1 LTNANYYNDS
11 LIQSCRFSNGIRIIY
26 KQVPHTRILH
36 CGIILD
42 VGSSNEALHEQGLAH
57 FWEHMA
63 FKGTTR
69 RGAYYIINRLEKV
82 GGELNAYTTKEKMCF
97 YASALSDYADQAVEL
112 LSDIVFHSTFP
123 EKEMDKERT
132 VILEEMA
139 MYNDTPDDAI
149 QDEFDQLIFGQHPLG
164 HNILG
169 TPESVKSANS
179 DLLKQFVANNL
190 STERIVLSAT
200 GPLSFKQFRKI
211 AERYLS
217 SIPYCKS
224 NKTKEPFL
232 PLPPLERTV
241 KKSITQVHCIL
252 GTYSFALHHPKRL
265 PFFVLANLLGGP
277 AMTSRLNLMLRE
289 KYGLVYNIEAQYQ
302 PYLDTGLFSIY
313 FATEAQQLERSTE
326 LIAKVIKD
334 IQQNPLTKTRLHQVK
349 QQLKGQLAM
358 AEEGNLSFMMM
369 MGKSI
374 LDLGRIET
382 LTEIFEGIDAL
393 SSIDICDMAN
403 EILAPD
409 RFFKLTYLPEN
420 GRN

>member
-1 LTNANYYNDS
+1 M
-11 LIQSCRFSNGIRIIY
+11 
-26 KQVPHTRILH
+26 PHTRILH
-36 CGIILD
+36 CGITLD
-42 VGSSNEALHEQGLAH
+42 VGSSSEALHEQGLAH

-63 FKGTTR
+63 FKGTTHR
-69 RGAYYIINRLEKV
+69 SAYHIINRLEKV

-97 YASALSDYADQAVEL
+97 YASALSDYADQAIEL
-112 LSDIVFHSTFP
+112 LSDITFHSTFP

-169 TPESVKSANS
+169 TPDSIKSANT

-200 GPLSFKQFRKI
+200 GPLSFKQFCKI

-217 SIPYCKS
+217 PIPYCKS
-224 NKTKEPFL
+224 TKAREPFL

-241 KKSITQVHCIL
+241 KKSITQVHCML
-252 GTYSFALHHPKRL
+252 GTYSYALHHSQRL

-277 AMTSRLNLMLRE
+277 AMTARLNLMLRE
-289 KYGLVYNIEAQYQ
+289 KYGLVYSIDAQYQ

-334 IQQNPLTKTRLHQVK
+334 IQQNPLTNTRLHQVK

-374 LDLGRIET
+374 LDLGRLET

-393 SSIDICDMAN
+393 SSIAICDMAN

-420 GRN
+420 GRS